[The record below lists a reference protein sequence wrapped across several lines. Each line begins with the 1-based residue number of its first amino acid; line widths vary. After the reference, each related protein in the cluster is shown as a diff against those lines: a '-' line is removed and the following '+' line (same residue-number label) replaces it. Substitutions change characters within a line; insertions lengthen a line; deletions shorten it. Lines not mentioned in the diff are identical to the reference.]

1 MKPAPRSSVPPYA
14 TGWRLFWRA
23 VRGRAYPRWIALQ
36 RERDWTVLDIV
47 LPIMSVAAYV
57 FVYRALRAPEAYI
70 GFVILGGAMTAFW
83 LNVLWGMATQLFW
96 EKQGG
101 NLPLYIIAPAPLMAV
116 LLGMALGGMANST
129 VRALAIVALGSWL
142 FGVKFQVTAWAM
154 LAVVFVLTLAA
165 LYGLGMVSASLFLLL
180 GRAAL
185 HVTALAQEP
194 VYLLSGFYFPVRA
207 LPFWA
212 SAAASLL
219 PLTLGL
225 DAMRQLTFPEGRAQG
240 LWPVGWE
247 VAALALM
254 SVLFVGLAY
263 GALHYMEWRARRD
276 ARLTERMD

>member
-1 MKPAPRSSVPPYA
+1 MNAAPRSSVPPYA

-116 LLGMALGGMANST
+116 LLGMALGGMANSA
-129 VRALAIVALGSWL
+129 VRAAAIVVLGSWL
-142 FGVKFQVTAWAM
+142 FGVQFQVASWVW
-154 LAVVFVLTLAA
+154 LALVFGLTLAA

-180 GRAAL
+180 GRGAL

-247 VAALALM
+247 AAALAGM
-254 SVLFVGLAY
+254 SAVFVGLAY
-263 GALHYMEWRARRD
+263 GALRYMEWRARRD

>member
-23 VRGRAYPRWIALQ
+23 VRGRAYPRWVALQ

>member
-23 VRGRAYPRWIALQ
+23 VRGRAYPRWVALR

-180 GRAAL
+180 GRGAL